1 MDSKTSAQN
10 DENPKDGQQSP
21 ISPITSSKGE
31 CPDIT
36 DLSEKEQ
43 KNPVSWKWVMR
54 ELIRLRSVSDKYETL
69 KEEHAELD
77 KQFEVYKAKNAVN
90 TTNDIV
96 VSVMLAIGPAM
107 LGLIPAVNDSNADF
121 NPAWAFGIIGAIMLI
136 AAIIIKVSQ
145 TKRS

>member
-77 KQFEVYKAKNAVN
+77 KQFEVYKAKNAV
-90 TTNDIV
+90 
-96 VSVMLAIGPAM
+96 SGW
-107 LGLIPAVNDSNADF
+107 NANF
-121 NPAWAFGIIGAIMLI
+121 ISITSPNRCLVA
-136 AAIIIKVSQ
+136 
-145 TKRS
+145 